1 MSKKDKFQMK
11 SWYSDKYQ
19 MVVVQRNLLSLFALF
34 AMVAVTISVI
44 FVKQV
49 TASKS
54 LEPYVIE
61 IEDKTGVPIVV
72 TQLSESEF
80 TANMALKRYFLY
92 SFIKAVEGYNPATY
106 KEDYAKAMLF
116 STPQVFRQIR
126 AKISTTNPNSPVS
139 KMAKKGMLIVKLK
152 SIQFMDPNSVQIRI
166 RLETA
171 GRSSGFKSK
180 RDMIAYVK
188 FKFVNLNLTLE
199 ERFINP
205 LGFQVE
211 EYSIDDELVRG
222 LEENNN
228 K

>member
-1 MSKKDKFQMK
+1 MVKKDKLKMK
-11 SWYSDKYQ
+11 SWYSNKYQ

-34 AMVAVTISVI
+34 AMIAVAISVI

-61 IEDKTGVPIVV
+61 IEDKTGIPTVV

-80 TANMALKRYFLY
+80 TANVTLKRYFLY

-106 KEDYAKAMLF
+106 KEDYQKAMLF
-116 STPQVFRQIR
+116 STPKVFRQIR
-126 AKISTTNPNSPVS
+126 ARISATNPESPVS
-139 KMAKKGMLIVKLK
+139 KMAKRGMLVVKLK
-152 SIQFMDPNSVQIRI
+152 SIQFMDPNTAQVRI

-171 GRSSGFKSK
+171 GRSAGFKPQ

-199 ERFINP
+199 ERFVNP
-205 LGFQVE
+205 IGFQVE
-211 EYSIDDELVRG
+211 EYSIADELVRG